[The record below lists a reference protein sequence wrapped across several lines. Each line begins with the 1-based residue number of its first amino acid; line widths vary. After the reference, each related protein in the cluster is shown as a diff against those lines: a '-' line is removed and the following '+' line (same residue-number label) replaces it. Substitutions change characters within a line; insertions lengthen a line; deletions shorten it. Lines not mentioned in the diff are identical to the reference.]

1 MGAKIKTQKK
11 SLGLQTKPQKIPGPK
26 FNPKKSQ
33 FPNHKNFQRNYAARI
48 HRNYHKS
55 SDYLEYPQ
63 KSLLKSSYPKK
74 YLPKFS
80 YLKKSRNWK
89 VQTPKNPLIIPVV
102 WSFLSIWS
110 PPPPGC
116 KITVIS
122 DFVLKSSFCV
132 SKSFMCRSC
141 KFRGSDRLLCRLIH
155 LTLFF
160 CFPFNNLMNNNLLFI
175 RHKVAFKYMI

>member
-1 MGAKIKTQKK
+1 MSVQNPGRGSGYSRFQLTRNWSNGSKNQNPKK

-33 FPNHKNFQRNYAARI
+33 LPNHKNFQRNYAARI

-55 SDYLEYPQ
+55 SDCLEYPQ

-89 VQTPKNPLIIPVV
+89 FQTPKNPLIIPVV

-110 PPPPGC
+110 PPP
-116 KITVIS
+116 
-122 DFVLKSSFCV
+122 
-132 SKSFMCRSC
+132 
-141 KFRGSDRLLCRLIH
+141 RGA
-155 LTLFF
+155 
-160 CFPFNNLMNNNLLFI
+160 
-175 RHKVAFKYMI
+175 K

>member
-1 MGAKIKTQKK
+1 MPPGYTGTITN
-11 SLGLQTKPQKIPGPK
+11 LQID
-26 FNPKKSQ
+26 FVLN
-33 FPNHKNFQRNYAARI
+33 
-48 HRNYHKS
+48 
-55 SDYLEYPQ
+55 
-63 KSLLKSSYPKK
+63 
-74 YLPKFS
+74 
-80 YLKKSRNWK
+80 
-89 VQTPKNPLIIPVV
+89 TPKNPYLNQATQKNTCQNFPTSKNPEIENFKPQRIFDHPCRLIIPVHLK
-102 WSFLSIWS
+102 ST
-110 PPPPGC
+110 PPGS

>member
-1 MGAKIKTQKK
+1 MELPWLCEYNGVINVLYYQNYTVKPHYSNNCLLAWNERAKPWQGERVLQISTDKNGRMGAKIKTQKK

-89 VQTPKNPLIIPVV
+89 FQTPKNPLIIPVV

-110 PPPPGC
+110 PPPPP
-116 KITVIS
+116 
-122 DFVLKSSFCV
+122 
-132 SKSFMCRSC
+132 
-141 KFRGSDRLLCRLIH
+141 RGA
-155 LTLFF
+155 
-160 CFPFNNLMNNNLLFI
+160 
-175 RHKVAFKYMI
+175 K